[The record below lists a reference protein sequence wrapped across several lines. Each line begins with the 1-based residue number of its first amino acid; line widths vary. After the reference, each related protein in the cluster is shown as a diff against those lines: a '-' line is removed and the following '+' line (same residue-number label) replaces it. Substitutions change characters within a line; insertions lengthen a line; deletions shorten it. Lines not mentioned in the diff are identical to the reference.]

1 MHYQRQEVCRFCE
14 KYFFSK
20 RIEFYFEI
28 FMRRFFL
35 LTLLAFLSAS
45 LVAGCCACRKG
56 KNNKPLVGTT
66 WQLKRMMGR
75 DLQLNPDQFVFTF
88 SPEGRFS
95 GAGACNRLMAD
106 YKSSDKGVMQIGA
119 LAGTRRMCP
128 DQALE
133 AEFTKIISQITHYEV
148 DGDMLLLLSNGEL
161 HAILQAIK

>member
-1 MHYQRQEVCRFCE
+1 
-14 KYFFSK
+14 
-20 RIEFYFEI
+20 
-28 FMRRFFL
+28 MRRFFL

-75 DLQLNPDQFVFTF
+75 DLQLKADQFVFTF
-88 SPEGRFS
+88 SEDGRFS

-161 HAILQAIK
+161 QAILQAVK